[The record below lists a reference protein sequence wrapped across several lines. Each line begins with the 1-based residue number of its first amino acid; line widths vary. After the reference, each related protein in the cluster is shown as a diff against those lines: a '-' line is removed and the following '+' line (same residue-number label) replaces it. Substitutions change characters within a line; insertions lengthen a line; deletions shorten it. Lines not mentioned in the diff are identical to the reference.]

1 MPNRGCFRNTATL
14 LCLAT
19 LAQADVNQDL
29 ELSLSDLMNL
39 KVSVASRHSEEIG
52 FAPGIISV
60 ITRED
65 LERKHIATLYEAL
78 QTLPGVVPFLGG
90 QAQPMILFRG
100 DAYTANSNHIL
111 ILIDG
116 LPLRSELTDGP
127 ILKHLPVSAIE
138 QIEVIRGPGSV
149 LYGSN
154 AFTGVVSITLRKA
167 ESNSGEV
174 GYKGSMTREGFNQ
187 YGLGGIQI
195 LPFGGLRLRGSFQGN
210 VTEDQPRRFLDYYQ
224 TRVGIATNKADP
236 DVYQD
241 VNFEERGYG
250 VQAGLDWKG
259 LSLDG
264 WLMHDEARNFALV
277 YGLEP
282 KQQPIE
288 NNALNLRYQRG
299 WNESWTTTLAGS
311 RTQNEFLGT
320 DSSFFRINAVR
331 QNYEGTINYEW
342 KDVSAVVGGA
352 FLRLS
357 GDSKAELV
365 LRGRNTLPISPDPS
379 KPLDSVTI
387 IVAPLSR
394 ALNRWLGYAQAGW
407 ILAEKYRLI
416 GGFQVNKVDDGD
428 LDVVPRVGL
437 IGRFTDEFFAKL
449 LYSEAYRA
457 PNISEMFAAS
467 PSTYGNQDLD
477 PERAKTFD
485 AQVGYGFGKSLT
497 TNLTYFHQAQ
507 SDLIGRRAITQ
518 AEKEMVLQKIPNA
531 RFANAAQYQDN
542 LGSVV
547 TNGIEWEAKALP
559 ARWLQ
564 IEASATHTWSVAND
578 SIDDASALPSTI
590 AKLGFDLTL
599 PAQLSLRMDGAWIEG
614 FGEGYGLSVLYPQ
627 MLRSNLF
634 PRDASLLVDTYLT
647 WDASAL
653 LKSPKG
659 RYVARFGVSNVL
671 DQEYYAAF
679 SPNNQIDAF
688 RSNEGRRF
696 DSSLR
701 IQL

>member
-1 MPNRGCFRNTATL
+1 M

-19 LAQADVNQDL
+19 LAQADVNPDL

-39 KVSVASRHSEEIG
+39 KVSVASKRSEEIG
-52 FAPGIISV
+52 FAPAIISV

-65 LERKHIATLYEAL
+65 LDRKHITTLYEAL

-90 QAQPMILFRG
+90 LAQPMIHMRG
-100 DAYTANSNHIL
+100 DGYTANSNHVL

-167 ESNSGEV
+167 ERNSGTV
-174 GYKGSMTREGFNQ
+174 SYKGSMTRDGFNPS
-187 YGLGGIQI
+187 GLGGIQI
-195 LPFGGLRLRGSFQGN
+195 LPIGELRLRGSFQGN
-210 VTEDQPRRFLDYYQ
+210 LTEDQPRRFLDYYQ
-224 TRVGIATNKADP
+224 TRVGMAMNNADP
-236 DVYQD
+236 NVYQE
-241 VNFEERGYG
+241 VNFDERGYG
-250 VQAGLDWKG
+250 AQAGLDWKG

-264 WLMHDEARNFALV
+264 WLMHDEARTFALV
-277 YGLEP
+277 YGLDP

-288 NNALNLRYQRG
+288 NNALNMRHQRE
-299 WNESWTTTLAGS
+299 WNENWSTTLAAS
-311 RTQNEFLGT
+311 RTQNEFLET
-320 DSSFFRINAVR
+320 DSSFYHINSVR
-331 QNYEGTINYEW
+331 QNYEGTLNYGW
-342 KDVSAVVGGA
+342 KNVSAVVGGA

-365 LRGRNTLPISPDPS
+365 VRGRNTLPISPDPS
-379 KPLDSVTI
+379 NPLDSVTI
-387 IVAPLSR
+387 LVAPLSQ
-394 ALNRWLGYAQAGW
+394 ASNRWLGYTQVGW

-416 GGFQVNKVDDGD
+416 GGFQVNKVDDRD

-437 IGRFTDEFFAKL
+437 ISRFTDEFFAKL

-457 PNISEMFAAS
+457 PNISELYAAS
-467 PSTYGNQDLD
+467 PSAYGNPDLK
-477 PERAKTFD
+477 PERTKTLD

-507 SDLIGRRAITQ
+507 SDLIGRRRITQ
-518 AEKEMVLQKIPNA
+518 AEKDMILQKIPNA
-531 RFANAAQYQDN
+531 QFSSGAMYRDN

-547 TNGIEWEAKALP
+547 TNGIEWEAKAHP
-559 ARWLQ
+559 TRWLQ
-564 IEASATHTWSVAND
+564 LEASATRTWSVAND
-578 SIDDASALPSTI
+578 SIDDASALPNTI
-590 AKLGFDLTL
+590 VKLDFDLTL
-599 PAQLSLRMDGAWIEG
+599 PAQLSLRLDGAWIEG
-614 FGEGYGLSVLYPQ
+614 MEEGAGLSTLYPQ

-634 PRDASLLVDTYLT
+634 PRDASLLVNTHLA

-659 RYVARFGVSNVL
+659 RYVARLGVSNLL
-671 DQEYYAAF
+671 DQKYYVAF

-696 DSSLR
+696 DSALR